1 MRPVIPHRMMLY
13 AAIVPERDRVFLPA
27 KPALEQRV
35 RHVLVEILQ
44 NAGALVARY
53 AVDVAG
59 ESLVDI
65 ECLAAGHGVGAD
77 HRMVGKGVALLVL
90 DPVIGVLAAIMLA
103 VMAGGKTLEIALH
116 RRRTY
121 WRTRCRRRAAD
132 ICGCRGSSPS
142 AARGRTTHPNASLR
156 HWRAGCLG
164 RRG

>member
-1 MRPVIPHRMMLY
+1 MFAVAEGRAVVVPPVPPAITARSKGPVALNRDPVARAGMRPVIPHRMMLY

-103 VMAGGKTLEIALH
+103 VMAGGKTLEIGLH
-116 RRRTY
+116 P
-121 WRTRCRRRAAD
+121 
-132 ICGCRGSSPS
+132 IG
-142 AARGRTTHPNASLR
+142 
-156 HWRAGCLG
+156 
-164 RRG
+164 